1 MSFITFLCRRCW
13 PREGM
18 YLLKHRFLF
27 KSFVF
32 HASINFQFYDTDTC
46 SLSLLVYHSREK
58 FVLHSHLR
66 ALYKKWI
73 IWVQSNLCSSQWKT
87 IEAYSQSEHLFMW
100 KIAIQ
105 SSTVHKYFEL
115 NIVHLKYLATRILF
129 DWTVHLA
136 LFETATKP
144 LENLKYL
151 VLCMTTQQ

>member
-1 MSFITFLCRRCW
+1 
-13 PREGM
+13 
-18 YLLKHRFLF
+18 
-27 KSFVF
+27 
-32 HASINFQFYDTDTC
+32 
-46 SLSLLVYHSREK
+46 
-58 FVLHSHLR
+58 
-66 ALYKKWI
+66 
-73 IWVQSNLCSSQWKT
+73 
-87 IEAYSQSEHLFMW
+87 MW